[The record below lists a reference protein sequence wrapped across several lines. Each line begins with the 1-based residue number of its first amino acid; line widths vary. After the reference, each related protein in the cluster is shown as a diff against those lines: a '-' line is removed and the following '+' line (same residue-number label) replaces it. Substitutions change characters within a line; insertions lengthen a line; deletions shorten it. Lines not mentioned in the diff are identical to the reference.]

1 MSRFVRYRGDAFGA
15 YGAFGDA
22 ALDAALPLLAAT
34 LAKTVEIR
42 TNYSPPI
49 VLDVGE
55 TLAPGTSP
63 AMEALQPTVILDGGS
78 LGRQVIAPYGVAD
91 DSGGF
96 KLAAGAAAIFFLGF
110 FIGKRKGRRSLLR

>member
-1 MSRFVRYRGDAFGA
+1 MRRFVRYQGDSFGA
-15 YGAFGDA
+15 LGDA
-22 ALDAALPLLAAT
+22 ALDAALPLLAQS

-49 VLDVGE
+49 ILDVGE

-63 AMEALQPTVILDGGS
+63 AMEALQPTVIIDGGS
-78 LGRQVIAPYGVAD
+78 LGRQVVAPYGVAD

-96 KLAAGAAAIFFLGF
+96 KLAAAGAAIFFMGY
-110 FIGKRKGRRSLLR
+110 FIGKRKGRRSLK